1 MLRLNL
7 SREPEWLELAPG
19 LRLLLAPMSTA
30 LMMAAR
36 ADPAVQD
43 LPEDANNDQ
52 RGMVFARAL
61 ARRALLDWEGV
72 GDADGN
78 PIPVTPE
85 GIDALLDIFPVFD
98 AFQSDYVG
106 KGLLLGAEGNASSPL
121 PSGPSAGA
129 RTIAQPAS
137 APAPTA
143 PHG

>member
-7 SREPEWLELAPG
+7 SREPEWLDLAPG

-43 LPEDANNDQ
+43 LPEDASNDQ

-72 GDADGN
+72 GDAEGN

-85 GIDALLDIFPVFD
+85 CIDALLDIFPIFD
-98 AFQSDYVG
+98 AFQTEYVG
-106 KGLLLGAEGNASSPL
+106 KGLMLDAEGNAFAPSPTGT
-121 PSGPSAGA
+121 SVGA
-129 RTIAQPAS
+129 IATAPPVAAS
-137 APAPTA
+137 APTA
-143 PHG
+143 RHG

>member
-43 LPEDANNDQ
+43 LPEDASNDQ

-72 GDADGN
+72 GDAKGK
-78 PIPVTPE
+78 PLPVTPE
-85 GIDALLDIFPVFD
+85 GIDALLDIFPIFD
-98 AFQSDYVG
+98 AFQTDFVG
-106 KGLLLGAEGNASSPL
+106 KGLMLDAEGNASAPSPTG
-121 PSGPSAGA
+121 SSAGA
-129 RTIAQPAS
+129 IATAQPAAAS
-137 APAPTA
+137 APTA
-143 PHG
+143 RHG

>member
-30 LMMAAR
+30 LMLAAR

-43 LPEDANNDQ
+43 LPGDASNDQ

-61 ARRALLDWEGV
+61 ARRAVLDWEGV
-72 GDADGN
+72 GDAEGA
-78 PIPVTPE
+78 PLPVTPE

-98 AFQSDYVG
+98 AFQTGYVA
-106 KGLLLGAEGNASSPL
+106 KGLMLDAEGNASAPL
-121 PSGPSAGA
+121 PTGTSAGA
-129 RTIAQPAS
+129 IATAGPVTAS
-137 APAPTA
+137 APTA
-143 PHG
+143 RHG

>member
-43 LPEDANNDQ
+43 LPEYASNDA

-72 GDADGN
+72 GDAEGKPL
-78 PIPVTPE
+78 PITPD
-85 GIDALLDIFPVFD
+85 GIDALLDIFPIFD
-98 AFQSDYVG
+98 AFQTEFVG
-106 KGLLLGAEGNASSPL
+106 KGLVLDAEGNASAPSPTG
-121 PSGPSAGA
+121 SSAGA
-129 RTIAQPAS
+129 IVTAQPVTAS
-137 APAPTA
+137 APTA
-143 PHG
+143 RRG

>member
-1 MLRLNL
+1 MIRLNL
-7 SREPEWLELAPG
+7 SPEPQWLEIAPG

-36 ADPAVQD
+36 SDAALRD
-43 LPEDANNDQ
+43 LPEAADNDT

-85 GIDALLDIFPVFD
+85 GIDALLDIFPIFD
-98 AFQSDYVG
+98 AFQSNYVG

-129 RTIAQPAS
+129 RAIAPPAS
-137 APAPTA
+137 APAPIA
-143 PHG
+143 PQI

>member
-1 MLRLNL
+1 MIRLNL
-7 SREPEWLELAPG
+7 SPEPQWLEIAPG

-36 ADPAVQD
+36 SDPALRD
-43 LPEDANNDQ
+43 LPEEADNDT

-78 PIPVTPE
+78 PLAVTPE

-129 RTIAQPAS
+129 RAIAPPAI
-137 APAPTA
+137 APAPT
-143 PHG
+143 PPRG

>member
-7 SREPEWLELAPG
+7 CREPEWLELAPG

-43 LPEDANNDQ
+43 LPEDASNDQ

-72 GDADGN
+72 GDAKGK
-78 PIPVTPE
+78 PLPVTPE
-85 GIDALLDIFPVFD
+85 GIDALLDIFPIFD
-98 AFQSDYVG
+98 AFQTDFVG
-106 KGLLLGAEGNASSPL
+106 KGLMLDAEGNASAPSPTG
-121 PSGPSAGA
+121 SSAGA
-129 RTIAQPAS
+129 IATAQPAAAS
-137 APAPTA
+137 APTA
-143 PHG
+143 RHG